1 MTIYQMDKISLKLN
15 LRYKSLQEGFEWNDI
30 PPFAVITGVNGV
42 GKTQL
47 LEVIK
52 GRSERPDNR
61 GVIPQIDR
69 EITSSRGPENLIFSE
84 NTTQRGLS
92 LNGLIEYVKNGE
104 QRLVTLRNL
113 DQQINVLQN
122 YINNTQYQQSQTS
135 DNVERLQL
143 ENNIQSWKEQIR
155 NFHNQK
161 LNVNIYAYDEELKRI
176 ACKLDKK
183 VEELSE
189 DEIRQFAID
198 NFESLTN
205 VDELTRFVANENLR
219 YMRRVT
225 YLSETHQREE
235 EDVLVAQERPFQTI
249 NRLFRQYGFDYFDML
264 NPFPYDGKLNGEIR
278 FQGKEGEI
286 VDYDSL
292 SSGEQAIVKFVIW
305 SYGQDFRGNRLN
317 TMVLDEPDAH
327 LHPSM
332 CKMMVEIFS
341 EMSAKKE
348 IGGGGIRI
356 IITTHSPS
364 TVAFTPE
371 GSLFV
376 MQREADNKRVI
387 RQTTTEDA
395 VEILSDGIFTFSR
408 AMSNFTLLSSSPKQ
422 NLVFVEGKT
431 DVKHFTKAMQV
442 LGYDLDVEFFDMHDA
457 TTLSNFISCAP
468 ARLFNKKSLIALF
481 DCDREGNKGYKGNDC
496 DIAGA
501 KVVTSEQSE
510 GRSFCIKI
518 LPPDG
523 LEHYCPVEYLYSKDV
538 LVNNNVLTKRNYNE
552 FTNLIGYSTPEESN
566 KLSEEYK
573 NETSLRP
580 FKVNDDRKN
589 TFSETVQQISNPALF
604 EGFRHTIELIAAII
618 SRNA

>member
-1 MTIYQMDKISLKLN
+1 MDNISLKLTY
-15 LRYKSLQEGFEWNDI
+15 RYKSLQEGFEWKDI
-30 PPFAVITGVNGV
+30 PTFAVITGVNGV

-61 GVIPQIDR
+61 GIIPQIVR
-69 EITSSRGPENLIFSE
+69 EITSSNGPENLIFSE
-84 NTTQRGLS
+84 NTTQRGLT
-92 LNGLIEYVKNGE
+92 LNGLIEYVKSGE

-113 DQQINVLQN
+113 DQQIGAFQTH
-122 YINNTQYQQSQTS
+122 INNNQHQLSQIT
-135 DNVERLQL
+135 DKIAILQI
-143 ENNIQSWKEQIR
+143 ESNIRSWREQIWNLR
-155 NFHNQK
+155 EQK

-176 ACKLDKK
+176 ARELEKK
-183 VEELSE
+183 VEELTE

-205 VDELTRFVANENLR
+205 VDELTRFIANENMR

-235 EDVLVAQERPFQTI
+235 EDMLVAQERPFQTI

-264 NPFPYDGKLNGEIR
+264 NPFPHDGKLNGEIR
-278 FQGKEGEI
+278 FKGKGGEE
-286 VDYDSL
+286 VDYNSL
-292 SSGEQAIVKFVIW
+292 SSGEQAIVQFVIW

-341 EMSAKKE
+341 EMSAKKDV
-348 IGGGGIRI
+348 GGGGIRI

-387 RQTTTEDA
+387 IPTTTENA

-431 DVKHFTKAMQV
+431 DVKHFTRAMQV
-442 LGYDLDVEFFDMHDA
+442 LGYNLDVEFFDMHDA
-457 TTLSNFISCAP
+457 STLSSFISCAP
-468 ARLFNKKSLIALF
+468 ARLFNKKSLIALY
-481 DCDREGNKGYKGNDC
+481 DCDKEGEKGYNKGRDF
-496 DIAGA
+496 DIAGV
-501 KVVTSEQSE
+501 KVVTSEQCE
-510 GRSFCIKI
+510 GKSFCIKI
-518 LPPDG
+518 LPPAG
-523 LEHYCPVEYLYSKDV
+523 LEKYCPVEYLYSKDV
-538 LVNNNVLTKRNYNE
+538 LDSNHVLTKRN
-552 FTNLIGYSTPEESN
+552 FTEYINLMELSTSEDA
-566 KLSEEYK
+566 KALSEEYD
-573 NETSLRP
+573 NESTLRP

-589 TFSETVQQISNPALF
+589 AFSETVQQISDPTVF
-604 EGFRHTIELIAAII
+604 EGYRPTLDLIDAIL
-618 SRNA
+618 SR

>member
-1 MTIYQMDKISLKLN
+1 MNNISLKLDQ
-15 LRYKSLQEGFEWNDI
+15 RYKSLQEGFEWNDI

-52 GRSERPDNR
+52 GRSDRPDIR
-61 GVIPQIDR
+61 GFIPQIAR
-69 EITSSRGPENLIFSE
+69 EITSSSGPENLIFSE

-92 LNGLIEYVKNGE
+92 LNGLIEYVKNSD
-104 QRLVTLRNL
+104 QRLVELRNL
-113 DQQINVLQN
+113 DQDVRN
-122 YINNTQYQQSQTS
+122 YQGFINNSLNQRSQTS
-135 DNVERLQL
+135 DRVEQLQIDS
-143 ENNIQSWKEQIR
+143 NIQGYKEQIR
-155 NFHNQK
+155 NLQNRII
-161 LNVNIYAYDEELKRI
+161 NVNIFAYDEELKRI
-176 ACKLDKK
+176 AQNLSKK
-183 VEELSE
+183 VDELSE
-189 DEIRQFAID
+189 EEIRQHAID
-198 NFESLTN
+198 NFETLTT
-205 VDELTRFVANENLR
+205 VDELTTFIANENLR

-235 EDVLVAQERPFQTI
+235 EDMLVAQERPFQTI

-264 NPFPYDGKLNGEIR
+264 NPFPHDGKLNGEIR
-278 FQGKEGEI
+278 FKGKGGEE
-286 VDYDSL
+286 VDYNSL
-292 SSGEQAIVKFVIW
+292 SSGEQAIVQFVIW

-341 EMSAKKE
+341 EMSAKKDV
-348 IGGGGIRI
+348 GGGGIRI

-387 RQTTTEDA
+387 IPTTTENA

-431 DVKHFTKAMQV
+431 DVKHFTRAMQV
-442 LGYDLDVEFFDMHDA
+442 LGYNLDVEFFDMHDA
-457 TTLSNFISCAP
+457 STLSSFISCAP
-468 ARLFNKKSLIALF
+468 ARLFNKKSLIALY
-481 DCDREGNKGYKGNDC
+481 DCDKEGEKGYNKGRDF
-496 DIAGA
+496 DIAGV
-501 KVVTSEQSE
+501 KVVTSEQCE
-510 GRSFCIKI
+510 GKSFCIKI
-518 LPPDG
+518 LPPAG
-523 LEHYCPVEYLYSKDV
+523 LEKYCPVEYLYSKDV
-538 LVNNNVLTKRNYNE
+538 LDSNHVLTKRN
-552 FTNLIGYSTPEESN
+552 FTEYINLMGLSTSEDA
-566 KLSEEYK
+566 KAFSEEYD
-573 NETSLRP
+573 NESTLRP

-589 TFSETVQQISNPALF
+589 AFSETVQQISDPTVF
-604 EGFRHTIELIAAII
+604 EGFRPTIELIAAII
-618 SRNA
+618 SR

>member
-1 MTIYQMDKISLKLN
+1 MDKISLKL
-15 LRYKSLQEGFEWNDI
+15 LSRYKSLQEGFEWNDI
-30 PPFAVITGVNGV
+30 PSFAVITGINGV

-52 GRSERPDNR
+52 GRSEKPDAR
-61 GVIPQIDR
+61 GVITKIVR
-69 EITSSRGPENLIFSE
+69 EISSSNGPESLIFSE

-92 LNGLIEYVKNGE
+92 LNGLIEYVQNKD
-104 QRLVTLRNL
+104 QRLVELRNL
-113 DQQINVLQN
+113 DQQINSLQN
-122 YINNTQYQQSQTS
+122 TIDIWRQQYSQKT
-135 DNVERLQL
+135 DRVERLQL
-143 ENNIQSWKEQIR
+143 ETNIKANEEHIR
-155 NFHNQK
+155 NVENQK
-161 LNVNIYAYDEELKRI
+161 LNVNIYAYDEEMKRI
-176 ACKLDKK
+176 GRKLDKT
-183 VEELSE
+183 VDELTE
-189 DEIRQFAID
+189 DEIRQYAVD

-205 VDELTRFVANENLR
+205 VDELTRFVANENQR
-219 YMRRVT
+219 YMKRVT
-225 YLSETHQREE
+225 HLIENHHREE
-235 EDVLVAQERPFQTI
+235 AEMLVSQERPYQTI
-249 NRLFRQYGFDYFDML
+249 NRIFRQYGFDYFDML
-264 NPFPYDGKLNGEIR
+264 NPFPVDGKLNGEIR

-286 VDYDSL
+286 VDYTSL
-292 SSGEQAIVKFVIW
+292 SSGEQAIVQFVIW

-341 EMSAKKE
+341 EMSSNKE

-376 MQREADNKRVI
+376 MRREADNKRVI
-387 RQTTTEDA
+387 RQTNSEKA

-408 AMSNFTLLSSSPKQ
+408 AMSKFTQLSSSPKQ

-431 DVKHFTKAMQV
+431 DVKHFTKAMHM
-442 LGYDLDVEFFDMHDA
+442 LGYDLDVDFFDMHDA
-457 TTLSNFISCAP
+457 TTLSNFIKCVP

-481 DCDREGNKGYKGNDC
+481 DCDMEGNKGFSGKDC
-496 DIAGA
+496 DIAGV
-501 KVVTSEQSE
+501 KQVTSEQSE

-518 LPPDG
+518 LPPEG
-523 LEHYCPVEYLYSKDV
+523 LEKYCPVEYLYPQNV
-538 LVNNNVLTKRNYNE
+538 LVSNNVLTKRNINE
-552 FTNLIGYSTPEESN
+552 FTYLIGFLSTEDMN
-566 KLSEEYK
+566 RLSEEFD

-589 TFSETVQQISNPALF
+589 AFSEAVQQFTDPRLF
-604 EGFRHTIELIAAII
+604 DGFRSTIDLIAAII
-618 SRNA
+618 SR

>member
-1 MTIYQMDKISLKLN
+1 MNKISLKLTT
-15 LRYKSLQEGFEWNDI
+15 RYKSLQEGFEWKDI
-30 PPFAVITGVNGV
+30 PTFAVITGVNGV

-52 GRSERPDNR
+52 GRSERPDNL
-61 GVIPQIDR
+61 GIIPQIVR
-69 EITSSRGPENLIFSE
+69 EITSSNGPENLIFSE
-84 NTTQRGLS
+84 NTTQRGLT
-92 LNGLIEYVKNGE
+92 LNGLIEYVKSGE

-113 DQQINVLQN
+113 DQQIGALQTH
-122 YINNTQYQQSQTS
+122 INNNQHQLSQIT
-135 DNVERLQL
+135 DKIAILQI
-143 ENNIQSWKEQIR
+143 ESNIRSWREQIWNLR
-155 NFHNQK
+155 EQK

-176 ACKLDKK
+176 ARELEKK
-183 VEELSE
+183 VEELTE

-205 VDELTRFVANENLR
+205 VDELTRFIANENMR

-235 EDVLVAQERPFQTI
+235 EDMLVAQERPFQTI

-278 FQGKEGEI
+278 FKGKGGEE
-286 VDYDSL
+286 VDYNSL
-292 SSGEQAIVKFVIW
+292 SSGEQAIVQFVIW

-341 EMSAKKE
+341 EMSAKKDV
-348 IGGGGIRI
+348 GGGGIRI

-387 RQTTTEDA
+387 IPTTTENA

-431 DVKHFTKAMQV
+431 DVKHFTRAMQV
-442 LGYDLDVEFFDMHDA
+442 LGYNLDVEFFDMHDA
-457 TTLSNFISCAP
+457 STLSSFISCAP
-468 ARLFNKKSLIALF
+468 ARLFNKKSLIALY
-481 DCDREGNKGYKGNDC
+481 DCDKEGEKGYNKGRDF
-496 DIAGA
+496 DIAGV
-501 KVVTSEQSE
+501 KVVTSEQCE
-510 GRSFCIKI
+510 GKSFCIKI
-518 LPPDG
+518 LPPAG
-523 LEHYCPVEYLYSKDV
+523 LEKYCPVEYLYSKDV
-538 LVNNNVLTKRNYNE
+538 LDSNHVLTKRN
-552 FTNLIGYSTPEESN
+552 FTEYINLMGLSTSEDA
-566 KLSEEYK
+566 KALSEEYD
-573 NETSLRP
+573 NESTLRP

-589 TFSETVQQISNPALF
+589 AFSETVQQISDPTVF
-604 EGFRHTIELIAAII
+604 EGYRPTLDLIDAIL
-618 SRNA
+618 SR

>member
-1 MTIYQMDKISLKLN
+1 MNKISLKLTT
-15 LRYKSLQEGFEWNDI
+15 RYKSLQEGFEWKDI
-30 PPFAVITGVNGV
+30 PTFAVITGINGV

-61 GVIPQIDR
+61 GIIPQIVR
-69 EITSSRGPENLIFSE
+69 EITSSNGPENLIFSE

-92 LNGLIEYVKNGE
+92 LNGLVDYVKNGE
-104 QRLVTLRNL
+104 QRLATIRNI
-113 DQQINVLQN
+113 DQQISGYKNPIAQWQHQCSE
-122 YINNTQYQQSQTS
+122 TT
-135 DNVERLQL
+135 DKVERLQL
-143 ENNIQSWKEQIR
+143 ENNIRSHEEQIR
-155 NFHNQK
+155 NLQNQK
-161 LNVNIYAYDEELKRI
+161 LKVNIYAYDEELKRI
-176 ACKLDKK
+176 ARKLDKK
-183 VEELSE
+183 VEELTE

-205 VDELTRFVANENLR
+205 VDELTRFIANENMR

-235 EDVLVAQERPFQTI
+235 EDMLVAQDRPFQTI

-264 NPFPYDGKLNGEIR
+264 NPFPHDGKLNGEIR
-278 FQGKEGEI
+278 FKGKGGEE
-286 VDYDSL
+286 VDYNSL
-292 SSGEQAIVKFVIW
+292 SSGEQAIVQFVIW

-341 EMSAKKE
+341 EMSAKKDV
-348 IGGGGIRI
+348 GGGGIRI

-387 RQTTTEDA
+387 MPTTTENA

-431 DVKHFTKAMQV
+431 DVKHFTRAMQV
-442 LGYDLDVEFFDMHDA
+442 LGYNLDVEFFDMHDA
-457 TTLSNFISCAP
+457 STLSSFISCAP
-468 ARLFNKKSLIALF
+468 ARLFNKKSLIALY
-481 DCDREGNKGYKGNDC
+481 DCDKEGEKGYNKGKDF
-496 DIAGA
+496 DIAGV
-501 KVVTSEQSE
+501 KVVTSEQCE
-510 GRSFCIKI
+510 GKSFCIKI
-518 LPPDG
+518 LPPAG
-523 LEHYCPVEYLYSKDV
+523 LEKYCPVEYLYSKDV
-538 LVNNNVLTKRNYNE
+538 LDSNHVLTKRN
-552 FTNLIGYSTPEESN
+552 FTEYINLMGLSTSEDA
-566 KLSEEYK
+566 KALSEEYD
-573 NETSLRP
+573 NESTLRP

-589 TFSETVQQISNPALF
+589 AFSETVQLISDPTVF
-604 EGFRHTIELIAAII
+604 EGYRPTLDLIDAIL
-618 SRNA
+618 SR

>member
-1 MTIYQMDKISLKLN
+1 MNKISLKLTT
-15 LRYKSLQEGFEWNDI
+15 RYKSLQEGFEWKDI
-30 PPFAVITGVNGV
+30 PTFAVITGVNGV

-61 GVIPQIDR
+61 GIIPQIVR
-69 EITSSRGPENLIFSE
+69 EIISLNGPENLIFSE
-84 NTTQRGLS
+84 NTTQRGLT
-92 LNGLIEYVKNGE
+92 LNGLIEYVKSGE

-113 DQQINVLQN
+113 DQQIGALQTH
-122 YINNTQYQQSQTS
+122 INNKQHQLSQIA
-135 DNVERLQL
+135 DKIAILQI
-143 ENNIQSWKEQIR
+143 ESNIRSWREQIWNLR
-155 NFHNQK
+155 EQK

-176 ACKLDKK
+176 ARKLEKK
-183 VEELSE
+183 VEELTE

-205 VDELTRFVANENLR
+205 VDELTRFIANENMR

-235 EDVLVAQERPFQTI
+235 EDMLVAQERPFQTI

-264 NPFPYDGKLNGEIR
+264 NPFPHDGKLNGEIR
-278 FQGKEGEI
+278 FKGKGGEE
-286 VDYDSL
+286 VDYNSL
-292 SSGEQAIVKFVIW
+292 SSGEQAIVQFVIW

-341 EMSAKKE
+341 EMSAKKDV
-348 IGGGGIRI
+348 GGGGIRI

-387 RQTTTEDA
+387 IPTTTENA

-431 DVKHFTKAMQV
+431 DVKHFTRAMQV
-442 LGYDLDVEFFDMHDA
+442 LGYNLDVEFFDMHDA
-457 TTLSNFISCAP
+457 STLSSFISCAP
-468 ARLFNKKSLIALF
+468 ARLFNKKSLIALY
-481 DCDREGNKGYKGNDC
+481 DCDKEGEKGYNKGKDF
-496 DIAGA
+496 DIAGV
-501 KVVTSEQSE
+501 KVVTSEQCE
-510 GRSFCIKI
+510 GKSFCIKI
-518 LPPDG
+518 LPPAG
-523 LEHYCPVEYLYSKDV
+523 LEKYCPVEYLYSKDV
-538 LVNNNVLTKRNYNE
+538 LDSNHVLTKRN
-552 FTNLIGYSTPEESN
+552 FTEYINLMGLSTSEDA
-566 KLSEEYK
+566 KALSEEYD
-573 NETSLRP
+573 NESTLRP
-580 FKVNDDRKN
+580 FRVNDDRKN
-589 TFSETVQQISNPALF
+589 AFSEMVQQISDPTVF
-604 EGFRHTIELIAAII
+604 EGYRPTLDLIDAIL
-618 SRNA
+618 SR

>member
-1 MTIYQMDKISLKLN
+1 MDNISLKLTS
-15 LRYKSLQEGFEWNDI
+15 RYKSLQEGFEWNNI

-52 GRSERPDNR
+52 GRSERPNNR
-61 GVIPQIDR
+61 SIIPQIDR
-69 EITSSRGPENLIFSE
+69 EITSAAGLENLIFSE
-84 NTTQRGLS
+84 STTQRGLS
-92 LNGLIEYVKNGE
+92 LNGMVEYVQNSD
-104 QRLVTLRNL
+104 QRLVTIRNL
-113 DQQINVLQN
+113 EKNITYYQN
-122 YINNTQYQQSQTS
+122 HINNGLSHISQLT
-135 DNVERLQL
+135 DRVEIL
-143 ENNIQSWKEQIR
+143 QIR
-155 NFHNQK
+155 NNINSWRNEIRNLQKQK
-161 LNVNIYAYDEELKRI
+161 LNVHIYAYE
-176 ACKLDKK
+176 
-183 VEELSE
+183 EELSRIAKKLGKKVDE
-189 DEIRQFAID
+189 LSEAEIREFAID

-205 VDELTRFVANENLR
+205 VDELTRFIENENQR
-219 YMRRVT
+219 YMKRVT
-225 YLSETHQREE
+225 YLTENHQREE
-235 EDVLVAQERPFQTI
+235 ADILVAQERPFQTI
-249 NRLFRQYGFDYFDML
+249 NRIFRQFGFDYFDML
-264 NPFPYDGKLNGEIR
+264 NPFPVDNKLNGEIR

-286 VDYDSL
+286 VDYNSL
-292 SSGEQAIVKFVIW
+292 SSGEQAIVQFVIW

-376 MQREADNKRVI
+376 MQREVDNKRSI
-387 RQTTTEDA
+387 RPTTSEDA

-408 AMSNFTLLSSSPKQ
+408 AMSQFTQLSSSQKQ

-431 DVKHFTKAMQV
+431 DVKHFNKAMQM

-457 TTLSNFISCAP
+457 TTLSNFITCTP

-481 DCDREGNKGYKGNDC
+481 DCDREGKKGYKGKDC
-496 DIAGA
+496 GIEGV
-501 KVVTSEQSE
+501 KEVTSEQSE
-510 GRSFCIKI
+510 GRSFCMII
-518 LPPDG
+518 IPPAG
-523 LEHYCPVEYLYSKDV
+523 MEKYCPVEFLYSKEVLDV
-538 LVNNNVLTKRNYNE
+538 NNVLTKRNFNE
-552 FTNLIGYSTPEESN
+552 FTNLITFSTPDEAKN
-566 KLSEEYK
+566 LSEEYDK
-573 NETSLRP
+573 ETSIRP

-589 TFSETVQQISNPALF
+589 VFSDEVQHFSDPEVF
-604 EGFRHTIELIAAII
+604 RGFKPTLDLIAAII
-618 SRNA
+618 SREE

>member
-1 MTIYQMDKISLKLN
+1 MDNISLKVTS
-15 LRYKSLQEGFEWNDI
+15 RYKSLQEGFEWNNI

-61 GVIPQIDR
+61 GIIPQINR
-69 EITSSRGPENLIFSE
+69 EITSAAGLENLIFSE
-84 NTTQRGLS
+84 STTQRGLT
-92 LNGLIEYVKNGE
+92 LNGLVEYVQNSD
-104 QRLVTLRNL
+104 QRLVTIRNL
-113 DQQINVLQN
+113 EKNIKNYQY
-122 YINNTQYQQSQTS
+122 YINNGLSQISQSI
-135 DNVERLQL
+135 DRVEKL
-143 ENNIQSWKEQIR
+143 QIR
-155 NFHNQK
+155 NNIDSWRNEIRNLQNQK
-161 LNVNIYAYDEELKRI
+161 QNVHIYAYEEELKRI
-176 ACKLDKK
+176 AKKLDKK
-183 VEELSE
+183 VDELSE
-189 DEIRQFAID
+189 AEIREFAID

-205 VDELTRFVANENLR
+205 VDELTRFIANDNQR
-219 YMRRVT
+219 YMKRVT
-225 YLSETHQREE
+225 YLTETHQREE
-235 EDVLVAQERPFQTI
+235 ADMLVAQERPFQTI
-249 NRLFRQYGFDYFDML
+249 NRIFRQYGFDYFDML
-264 NPFPYDGKLNGEIR
+264 NPFPVDNKLNGEIR

-286 VDYDSL
+286 VDYNSL
-292 SSGEQAIVKFVIW
+292 SSGEQAIVQFVIW

-376 MQREADNKRVI
+376 MQREADNKRSI
-387 RQTTTEDA
+387 RPTTSEDA

-408 AMSNFTLLSSSPKQ
+408 AMSQFTQLSSSQKQ

-431 DVKHFTKAMQV
+431 DVKHFNKAMQM
-442 LGYDLDVEFFDMHDA
+442 LGYNLDVEFFDMHDA
-457 TTLSNFISCAP
+457 TTLSNFITCTP

-481 DCDREGNKGYKGNDC
+481 DCDREGSKGYKGKDC
-496 DIAGA
+496 GIEGV
-501 KVVTSEQSE
+501 KEVTSEQSE
-510 GRSFCIKI
+510 GRSFCVMII
-518 LPPDG
+518 PPAG
-523 LEHYCPVEYLYSKDV
+523 LEKYCPVEYLYSKEV
-538 LVNNNVLTKRNYNE
+538 LDGNNVLTKRNFNE
-552 FTNLIGYSTPEESN
+552 FTNLISFSTPDEAKN
-566 KLSEEYK
+566 LSEEYDK
-573 NETSLRP
+573 ETSIRP

-589 TFSETVQQISNPALF
+589 VFSDEVQHFSDPEVF
-604 EGFRHTIELIAAII
+604 RGFKPTLDLIAAII
-618 SRNA
+618 SRE

>member
-1 MTIYQMDKISLKLN
+1 MNKISLKLTT
-15 LRYKSLQEGFEWNDI
+15 RYKSLQEGFEWKDV
-30 PPFAVITGVNGV
+30 PTFAVITGVNGV

-61 GVIPQIDR
+61 GIIPQIVR
-69 EITSSRGPENLIFSE
+69 EITSSNGPENLIFSE
-84 NTTQRGLS
+84 NTTQRGLT
-92 LNGLIEYVKNGE
+92 LNGLIEYVKSGE

-113 DQQINVLQN
+113 DQQIGALQTH
-122 YINNTQYQQSQTS
+122 INNNQHQLSQIT
-135 DNVERLQL
+135 DKIAILQI
-143 ENNIQSWKEQIR
+143 ESNIRSWREQIWNLR
-155 NFHNQK
+155 EQK

-176 ACKLDKK
+176 ARELEKK
-183 VEELSE
+183 VEELTE

-205 VDELTRFVANENLR
+205 VDELTRFIANENMR

-235 EDVLVAQERPFQTI
+235 EDMLVAQERPFQTI

-264 NPFPYDGKLNGEIR
+264 NPFPHDGKLNGEIR
-278 FQGKEGEI
+278 FKGKGGEE
-286 VDYDSL
+286 VDYNSL
-292 SSGEQAIVKFVIW
+292 SSGEQAIVQFVIW

-341 EMSAKKE
+341 EMSAKKDV
-348 IGGGGIRI
+348 GGGGIRI

-376 MQREADNKRVI
+376 MERADGNKRVV
-387 RQTTTEDA
+387 RHTTSEEA
-395 VEILSDGIFTFSR
+395 VEILSNGIFTFSR
-408 AMSNFTLLSSSPKQ
+408 AMSNFTQLSSSSKQ

-431 DVKHFTKAMQV
+431 DVKHFTKAMQM
-442 LGYDLDVEFFDMHDA
+442 LGYDLDVQFFDMHDA
-457 TTLSNFISCAP
+457 STLSNFIKNAP

-481 DCDREGNKGYKGNDC
+481 DCDAEGDKGFVGKGYN
-496 DIAGA
+496 IAGV
-501 KVVTSEQSE
+501 KEVTSEQAE
-510 GRSFCIKI
+510 GKSFCIKI
-518 LPPDG
+518 LPPKG
-523 LEHYCPVEYLYSKDV
+523 LENYCPVEYLYSKEVLGKYDV
-538 LVNNNVLTKRNYNE
+538 LKKRNINE
-552 FTNLIGYSTPEESN
+552 FTKQIDFSSPEEMN
-566 KLSEEYK
+566 ELLEEYK
-573 NETSLRP
+573 NETTLRP
-580 FKVNDDRKN
+580 FKVNNDKKN
-589 TFSETVQQISNPALF
+589 IFAETVQQFSDSAVF
-604 EGFRHTIELIAAII
+604 EGFRPTIELIAAII
-618 SRNA
+618 SR

>member
-1 MTIYQMDKISLKLN
+1 MNKISLKLTT
-15 LRYKSLQEGFEWNDI
+15 RYKSLQEGFEWKDI
-30 PPFAVITGVNGV
+30 PTFAVITGVNGV

-61 GVIPQIDR
+61 GIIPQIVR
-69 EITSSRGPENLIFSE
+69 EITSSNGPENLIFSE
-84 NTTQRGLS
+84 NTTQRGLT
-92 LNGLIEYVKNGE
+92 LNGLIEYVKSGE

-113 DQQINVLQN
+113 DQQIGALQTH
-122 YINNTQYQQSQTS
+122 INNNQHQLSQIT
-135 DNVERLQL
+135 DKIAILQI
-143 ENNIQSWKEQIR
+143 ESNIRSWREQIWNLR
-155 NFHNQK
+155 EQK

-176 ACKLDKK
+176 ARELEKE
-183 VEELSE
+183 VEELTE

-205 VDELTRFVANENLR
+205 VDELTRFIANENMR

-235 EDVLVAQERPFQTI
+235 EDMLVAQERPFQTI

-264 NPFPYDGKLNGEIR
+264 NPFPHDGKLNGEIR
-278 FQGKEGEI
+278 FKGKGGEE
-286 VDYDSL
+286 VDYNSL
-292 SSGEQAIVKFVIW
+292 SSGEQAIVQFVIW

-341 EMSAKKE
+341 EMSAKKDV
-348 IGGGGIRI
+348 GGGGIRI

-387 RQTTTEDA
+387 IPTTTENA

-431 DVKHFTKAMQV
+431 DVKHFTRAMQV
-442 LGYDLDVEFFDMHDA
+442 LGYNLDVEFFDMHDA
-457 TTLSNFISCAP
+457 STLSSFISCAP

-481 DCDREGNKGYKGNDC
+481 DCDREGNKGYRGNDC

-518 LPPDG
+518 LPPVG
-523 LEHYCPVEYLYSKDV
+523 LEYYCPVEYLYSKDV

-566 KLSEEYK
+566 QLSEEYK

-589 TFSETVQQISNPALF
+589 IFSETVLQISDPEVF
-604 EGFRHTIELIAAII
+604 HGFKPTIDLIASII
-618 SRNA
+618 SR

>member
-1 MTIYQMDKISLKLN
+1 M
-15 LRYKSLQEGFEWNDI
+15 QEGFVWNDI

-52 GRSERPDNR
+52 GRSERPDKY
-61 GVIPQIDR
+61 GAIHPIAR
-69 EITSSRGPENLIFSE
+69 EISSSKGLENLVFSE
-84 NTTQRGLS
+84 NTTQMGLS
-92 LNGLIEYVKNGE
+92 LNGLIEYVQNSD

-113 DQQINVLQN
+113 DEQIKNFQFHLKNRKQQ
-122 YINNTQYQQSQTS
+122 YSQST
-135 DNVERLQL
+135 DKIVKLQL
-143 ENNIQSWKEQIR
+143 ENKIHGFEDQI
-155 NFHNQK
+155 HNLQNQI
-161 LNVNIYAYDEELKRI
+161 LNVHIYAYEEELRRI
-176 ACKLDKK
+176 AHKLGKK
-183 VEELSE
+183 VNELSE
-189 DEIRQFAID
+189 NEIREFAID

-205 VDELTRFVANENLR
+205 VDELTRFIANENQR
-219 YMRRVT
+219 YMKRVT
-225 YLSETHQREE
+225 YLTETHQREE
-235 EDVLVAQERPFQTI
+235 AEMLVNQERPYQTI
-249 NRLFRQYGFDYFDML
+249 NRIFHQYGFDYFDML
-264 NPFPYDGKLNGEIR
+264 NPFPVDNKLNGEIR

-286 VDYDSL
+286 VDYNSL
-292 SSGEQAIVKFVIW
+292 SSGEQAIVQFVIW

-376 MQREADNKRVI
+376 MQREADNKRSI
-387 RQTTTEDA
+387 KPTTSENA

-408 AMSNFTLLSSSPKQ
+408 AMSQFAQMSSSQKQ

-431 DVKHFTKAMQV
+431 DVKHYTKAMQI
-442 LGYDLDVEFFDMHDA
+442 LGYDLDVEFFEMHDA
-457 TTLSNFISCAP
+457 TTLSDFITCTP

-481 DCDREGNKGYKGNDC
+481 DCDKEGSKGFKGKDC
-496 DIAGA
+496 GIEGV
-501 KVVTSEQSE
+501 KEVTSEQCE

-518 LPPDG
+518 IPPSG
-523 LEHYCPVEYLYSKDV
+523 LEKYCPVEYLYSKDI
-538 LVNNNVLTKRNYNE
+538 LDGNSVLTKRNFNE
-552 FTNLIGYSTPEESN
+552 FTNLITFSTPDEAKE
-566 KLSEEYK
+566 LSEEFDR
-573 NETSLRP
+573 ETTIRP

-589 TFSETVQQISNPALF
+589 AFSEAVQQFTNPEVFKNFKL
-604 EGFRHTIELIAAII
+604 TLDLIAAII
-618 SRNA
+618 SRDV

>member
-1 MTIYQMDKISLKLN
+1 MNKISLKLTT
-15 LRYKSLQEGFEWNDI
+15 RYKSLQEGFEWKDI
-30 PPFAVITGVNGV
+30 PTFAVITGVNGV

-52 GRSERPDNR
+52 GRIERPDNR
-61 GVIPQIDR
+61 GIIPQIVR
-69 EITSSRGPENLIFSE
+69 EITSSNGPENLIFSE
-84 NTTQRGLS
+84 NTTQRGLT
-92 LNGLIEYVKNGE
+92 LNGLIEYVKSGE

-113 DQQINVLQN
+113 DQQIGALQTH
-122 YINNTQYQQSQTS
+122 INNNQHQLSQIT
-135 DNVERLQL
+135 DKIAILQI
-143 ENNIQSWKEQIR
+143 ESNIRSWREQIWNLR
-155 NFHNQK
+155 EQK

-176 ACKLDKK
+176 ARELEKK
-183 VEELSE
+183 VEELTE

-205 VDELTRFVANENLR
+205 VDELTRFIANENMR

-235 EDVLVAQERPFQTI
+235 EDMLVAQERPFQTI

-264 NPFPYDGKLNGEIR
+264 NPFPHDGKLNGEIR
-278 FQGKEGEI
+278 FKGKGGEE
-286 VDYDSL
+286 VDYNSL
-292 SSGEQAIVKFVIW
+292 SSGEQAIVQFVIW

-332 CKMMVEIFS
+332 CKMMVEIFL
-341 EMSAKKE
+341 EMSAKKDV
-348 IGGGGIRI
+348 GGGGIRI

-387 RQTTTEDA
+387 IPTTTENA

-431 DVKHFTKAMQV
+431 DVKHFTRAMQV
-442 LGYDLDVEFFDMHDA
+442 LGYNLEVEFFDMHDA
-457 TTLSNFISCAP
+457 STLSSFISCAP
-468 ARLFNKKSLIALF
+468 ARLFNKKSLIALY
-481 DCDREGNKGYKGNDC
+481 DCDKEGEKGYNKGRDF
-496 DIAGA
+496 DIAGV
-501 KVVTSEQSE
+501 KVVTSEQCE
-510 GRSFCIKI
+510 GKSFCIKI
-518 LPPDG
+518 LPPAG
-523 LEHYCPVEYLYSKDV
+523 LEKYCPVEYLYSKDV
-538 LVNNNVLTKRNYNE
+538 LDSNHVLTKRN
-552 FTNLIGYSTPEESN
+552 FTEYINLMGLSTSEDA
-566 KLSEEYK
+566 KALSEEYD
-573 NETSLRP
+573 NESTLRP

-589 TFSETVQQISNPALF
+589 AFSETVQQISDPTVF
-604 EGFRHTIELIAAII
+604 EGYRPTLDLIDAIL
-618 SRNA
+618 SR

>member
-1 MTIYQMDKISLKLN
+1 
-15 LRYKSLQEGFEWNDI
+15 
-30 PPFAVITGVNGV
+30 
-42 GKTQL
+42 
-47 LEVIK
+47 
-52 GRSERPDNR
+52 
-61 GVIPQIDR
+61 
-69 EITSSRGPENLIFSE
+69 
-84 NTTQRGLS
+84 
-92 LNGLIEYVKNGE
+92 
-104 QRLVTLRNL
+104 
-113 DQQINVLQN
+113 
-122 YINNTQYQQSQTS
+122 
-135 DNVERLQL
+135 
-143 ENNIQSWKEQIR
+143 
-155 NFHNQK
+155 
-161 LNVNIYAYDEELKRI
+161 
-176 ACKLDKK
+176 
-183 VEELSE
+183 
-189 DEIRQFAID
+189 
-198 NFESLTN
+198 
-205 VDELTRFVANENLR
+205 
-219 YMRRVT
+219 MRRIT
-225 YLSETHQREE
+225 YLVETHRREE
-235 EDVLVAQERPFQTI
+235 ADMLAAQERPYQTI
-249 NRLFRQYGFDYFDML
+249 NRIFRQYGFDYFDML
-264 NPFPYDGKLNGEIR
+264 NPFPINGKLNGEIR
-278 FQGKEGEI
+278 FKGKEGEE
-286 VDYDSL
+286 VDYNSL
-292 SSGEQAIVKFVIW
+292 SSGEQAIVQFVIW

-348 IGGGGIRI
+348 VGGGGIRI

-376 MQREADNKRVI
+376 MQRDADNKRVI

-395 VEILSDGIFTFSR
+395 VDILSDGIFTFSR
-408 AMSNFTLLSSSPKQ
+408 AMSNFTQLSSSTKH

-431 DVKHFTKAMQV
+431 DVKHFTKAMHV

-457 TTLSNFISCAP
+457 TTLANFISCAP

-496 DIAGA
+496 DIARA

-518 LPPDG
+518 LPPVD

-538 LVNNNVLTKRNYNE
+538 LVNNNVLMKRNYNE

-566 KLSEEYK
+566 QLSEEYK

-589 TFSETVQQISNPALF
+589 AFSEAVQHISDPLVF
-604 EGFRHTIELIAAII
+604 EGGRPTIDLIAAVI
-618 SRNA
+618 SR

>member
-1 MTIYQMDKISLKLN
+1 M
-15 LRYKSLQEGFEWNDI
+15 QEGFEWKNI
-30 PPFAVITGVNGV
+30 PPLAVITGVNGV

-52 GRSERPDNR
+52 GRSVRADNR
-61 GVIPQIDR
+61 GRTIHIVR
-69 EITSSRGPENLIFSE
+69 EITSPSGPESLIFSE

-92 LNGLIEYVKNGE
+92 LNGLIEYVQNVD
-104 QRLVTLRNL
+104 QRQLTIRNL
-113 DQQINVLQN
+113 DNDIQN
-122 YINNTQYQQSQTS
+122 YQNNINSWRQQCAQTA
-135 DNVERLQL
+135 DKVTRLQL
-143 ENNIQSWKEQIR
+143 ENNIRSHEDQIR
-155 NFHNQK
+155 NLQDQK
-161 LNVNIYAYDEELKRI
+161 LNVNIYAYDEELRRI
-176 ACKLDKK
+176 SKKLGKK
-183 VEELSE
+183 VEELNE
-189 DEIRQFAID
+189 DEIREYAID
-198 NFESLTN
+198 NFESLTT
-205 VDELTRFVANENLR
+205 VDELTRFLSNENQR
-219 YMRRVT
+219 YMKRVT
-225 YLSETHQREE
+225 YLTETHKTAEAE
-235 EDVLVAQERPFQTI
+235 LLVSQERPYQTI
-249 NRLFRQYGFDYFDML
+249 NRIFRQYGFDYFDML
-264 NPFPYDGKLNGEIR
+264 NPFPIDGKLNGEIR
-278 FQGKEGEI
+278 FKGREDEV
-286 VDYDSL
+286 VDYNSL
-292 SSGEQAIVKFVIW
+292 SRGEQAIVQFVIW

-376 MQREADNKRVI
+376 MQREADNKRFI
-387 RQTTTEDA
+387 RQTTSENA
-395 VEILSDGIFTFSR
+395 VDILSDGIFTFSR
-408 AMSNFTLLSSSPKQ
+408 AMSNFTQLSSSTKH

-431 DVKHFTKAMQV
+431 DVKHFEKAIQV

-457 TTLSNFISCAP
+457 TTLSNFITCAP

-496 DIAGA
+496 DIAGV

-523 LEHYCPVEYLYSKDV
+523 LEKYCPVEYLYSKDI
-538 LVNNNVLTKRNYNE
+538 LTSNKVLTKRNINE
-552 FTNLIGYSTPEESN
+552 FTNLIGFQSADEMK
-566 KLSEEYK
+566 KLSEEFK
-573 NETSLRP
+573 NETTLRP
-580 FKVNDDRKN
+580 FKVNDDKKN
-589 TFSETVQQISNPALF
+589 IFSETILQISDPEVF
-604 EGFRHTIELIAAII
+604 MGFKPTIDLIASII
-618 SRNA
+618 SR